1 MKRMKIIWHGSQL
14 HGHTAKEG
22 RFRKKIKGIQSVK
35 DYSSILDSGQYPPPK
50 KKIEKKKYEWLFLS

>member
-22 RFRKKIKGIQSVK
+22 RFRKKIKGIQSVR
-35 DYSSILDSGQYPPPK
+35 DYSSILGSSQYPPPK
-50 KKIEKKKYEWLFLS
+50 KKYRKEEI